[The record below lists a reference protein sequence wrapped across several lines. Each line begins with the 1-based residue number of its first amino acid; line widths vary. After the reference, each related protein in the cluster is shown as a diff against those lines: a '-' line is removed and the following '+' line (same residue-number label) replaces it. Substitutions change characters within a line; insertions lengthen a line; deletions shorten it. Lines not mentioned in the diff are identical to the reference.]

1 MEQAKIL
8 QGQNVLITGGSR
20 GIGLAIAF
28 RLGGLG
34 ARISLGARNAKSIDA
49 AVQQLRKERIE
60 AIGFPADI
68 GRSDQVTALVD
79 STHHA
84 FGEIHILVNN
94 AGVGLFRPMHE
105 VSEAEWDRLMD
116 TNLKGV
122 FLVSKAVA
130 PEMIRRRNGTIIN
143 ISSLA
148 GKNAFPGGAVY
159 CASKWGLL
167 GLNNCMAEEL
177 REYGIRVSA
186 ICPGSVASEF
196 SPHAGKDEKK
206 MLQPDDVAHAV
217 AMLVTAAPGNFISEV
232 LMRPTQKP

>member
-1 MEQAKIL
+1 MENAKML
-8 QGQNVLITGGSR
+8 NGQTVLVTGGSR

-34 ARISLGARNAKSIDA
+34 ARVSLCARNANSLET
-49 AVQQLRKERIE
+49 AVQQLRKAGIE
-60 AIGFPADI
+60 ALGFPADI

-79 STHHA
+79 STHQA

-94 AGVGLFRPMHE
+94 AGIGLFRPLHE

-116 TNLKGV
+116 TNLKGA
-122 FLVSKAVA
+122 FLISKVVA
-130 PEMIRRRNGTIIN
+130 PEMIRRRTGTIVN
-143 ISSLA
+143 ICSLA
-148 GKNAFPGGAVY
+148 GKNAFPGGGAY

-177 REYGIRVSA
+177 REFGIRVSA

-196 SPHAGKDEKK
+196 SPHAGKDVKK
-206 MLQPDDVAHAV
+206 MLQPEDVAHAV
-217 AMLVTAAPGNFISEV
+217 AMLVTAAPGSFISEV